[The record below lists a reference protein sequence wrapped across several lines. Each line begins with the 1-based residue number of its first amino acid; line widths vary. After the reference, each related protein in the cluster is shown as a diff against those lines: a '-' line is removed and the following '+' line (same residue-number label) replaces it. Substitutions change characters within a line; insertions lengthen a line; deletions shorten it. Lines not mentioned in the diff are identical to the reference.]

1 MKRIAFLMAGLT
13 AIVAVAV
20 VLTLIIVNALRT
32 PVNGPV
38 RHYDALF
45 TDASGLIV
53 GNDVRISGVQVG
65 KVEKIHLDGKN
76 ARITFNVLTDH
87 PLYQNTTVA
96 IRYQSLVGQRYVEIA
111 QAPTPSAPLAAG
123 TTIPLGQ
130 TIPSFDIAK
139 LFNGFRPIFET
150 LDPAQFNR
158 LTENILQLIQG
169 DERGIGPILRDIDA
183 VLKLSVDRQAALQTI
198 ITNLGDISKD
208 LGGTSDQ
215 LFYLI
220 NDLNDVLEPFE
231 KQADEFNRAGADAL
245 PVLRRSVSLLRYIEN
260 SGRRRTAAAVRR
272 SKPHHP
278 GNPDHHGRAIADPR
292 PCAGHARCAHRGE
305 NRTAHRL
312 RVQERRGQDAGHR
325 RGLLRQS
332 GSGGVQVKS
341 LKSMFARNRPILD
354 EHEAAKRNRRNGLIG
369 VLVIAAVLAATG
381 VAFVNT
387 SGMKTYAL
395 HLRASGG
402 LRAGDDVRIAGISV
416 GKVSTVR
423 IDKSLVEATFTVDH
437 AVPVGSES
445 RADIR
450 MLTPLGGHYL
460 ALYPEGSTP
469 LGKTPIPPER
479 TSIPFEINELF
490 QKFTPV
496 VKKVDA
502 KVIHDS
508 LMEVAN
514 AVDKYPNGLRDFFQ
528 SSQSLIKALE
538 PTTEDFHATLNY
550 ANEYL
555 RAFKTG
561 KEQLASI
568 VTMMSKLGAK
578 YSKSTTDL
586 IEVFVLLRDLARI
599 FDRFFKAYARDY
611 EPMLNG
617 LDDIVDT
624 LTKYPEKLGKAA
636 EQWGQLVGIVLP
648 MLSGNGITINEN
660 DRVIPG
666 QDVCLPHFFRF
677 C

>member
-1 MKRIAFLMAGLT
+1 M
-13 AIVAVAV
+13 
-20 VLTLIIVNALRT
+20 
-32 PVNGPV
+32 
-38 RHYDALF
+38 
-45 TDASGLIV
+45 
-53 GNDVRISGVQVG
+53 
-65 KVEKIHLDGKN
+65 
-76 ARITFNVLTDH
+76 
-87 PLYQNTTVA
+87 
-96 IRYQSLVGQRYVEIA
+96 
-111 QAPTPSAPLAAG
+111 
-123 TTIPLGQ
+123 
-130 TIPSFDIAK
+130 
-139 LFNGFRPIFET
+139 
-150 LDPAQFNR
+150 
-158 LTENILQLIQG
+158 
-169 DERGIGPILRDIDA
+169 
-183 VLKLSVDRQAALQTI
+183 
-198 ITNLGDISKD
+198 
-208 LGGTSDQ
+208 
-215 LFYLI
+215 
-220 NDLNDVLEPFE
+220 
-231 KQADEFNRAGADAL
+231 
-245 PVLRRSVSLLRYIEN
+245 
-260 SGRRRTAAAVRR
+260 
-272 SKPHHP
+272 
-278 GNPDHHGRAIADPR
+278 
-292 PCAGHARCAHRGE
+292 
-305 NRTAHRL
+305 
-312 RVQERRGQDAGHR
+312 
-325 RGLLRQS
+325 
-332 GSGGVQVKS
+332 QVKS

-555 RAFKTG
+555 RAFKNG
-561 KEQLASI
+561 KEQLAQI
-568 VTMMSKLGAK
+568 VTMLSKLGAK
-578 YSKSTTDL
+578 YSNNVTDL
-586 IEVFVLLRDLARI
+586 IEVFVLLKELFRLV
-599 FDRFFKAYARDY
+599 DRFTTAYARDY

>member
-1 MKRIAFLMAGLT
+1 MKRIVFLMAGLT

-260 SGRRRTAAAVRR
+260 SVDGAQLPLYDVASRTT
-272 SKPHHP
+272 P
-278 GNPDHHGRAIADPR
+278 GTPTIMAGLSLIPDLVQGMRDALI
-292 PCAGHARCAHRGE
+292 E
-305 NRTAHRL
+305 EKTAPPTAY
-312 RVQERRGQDAGHR
+312 EC
-325 RGLLRQS
+325 
-332 GSGGVQVKS
+332 K
-341 LKSMFARNRPILD
+341 
-354 EHEAAKRNRRNGLIG
+354 NG
-369 VLVIAAVLAATG
+369 
-381 VAFVNT
+381 
-387 SGMKTYAL
+387 
-395 HLRASGG
+395 
-402 LRAGDDVRIAGISV
+402 
-416 GKVSTVR
+416 
-423 IDKSLVEATFTVDH
+423 
-437 AVPVGSES
+437 
-445 RADIR
+445 
-450 MLTPLGGHYL
+450 
-460 ALYPEGSTP
+460 
-469 LGKTPIPPER
+469 
-479 TSIPFEINELF
+479 
-490 QKFTPV
+490 V
-496 VKKVDA
+496 VKMPG
-502 KVIHDS
+502 IG
-508 LMEVAN
+508 EVSFAI
-514 AVDKYPNGLRDFFQ
+514 Q
-528 SSQSLIKALE
+528 
-538 PTTEDFHATLNY
+538 
-550 ANEYL
+550 
-555 RAFKTG
+555 
-561 KEQLASI
+561 
-568 VTMMSKLGAK
+568 
-578 YSKSTTDL
+578 DL
-586 IEVFVLLRDLARI
+586 V
-599 FDRFFKAYARDY
+599 
-611 EPMLNG
+611 
-617 LDDIVDT
+617 
-624 LTKYPEKLGKAA
+624 
-636 EQWGQLVGIVLP
+636 
-648 MLSGNGITINEN
+648 
-660 DRVIPG
+660 
-666 QDVCLPHFFRF
+666 VCK
-677 C
+677 

>member
-1 MKRIAFLMAGLT
+1 MKRIVFLMTGLT

-45 TDASGLIV
+45 TDASGLIA

-260 SGRRRTAAAVRR
+260 SVDGAQLPLYDVASRTT
-272 SKPHHP
+272 P
-278 GNPDHHGRAIADPR
+278 GTPTIMAGLSLIPDLVQGMRDALI
-292 PCAGHARCAHRGE
+292 E
-305 NRTAHRL
+305 EKTAPPTAY
-312 RVQERRGQDAGHR
+312 EC
-325 RGLLRQS
+325 
-332 GSGGVQVKS
+332 K
-341 LKSMFARNRPILD
+341 
-354 EHEAAKRNRRNGLIG
+354 NG
-369 VLVIAAVLAATG
+369 
-381 VAFVNT
+381 
-387 SGMKTYAL
+387 
-395 HLRASGG
+395 
-402 LRAGDDVRIAGISV
+402 
-416 GKVSTVR
+416 
-423 IDKSLVEATFTVDH
+423 
-437 AVPVGSES
+437 
-445 RADIR
+445 
-450 MLTPLGGHYL
+450 
-460 ALYPEGSTP
+460 
-469 LGKTPIPPER
+469 
-479 TSIPFEINELF
+479 
-490 QKFTPV
+490 V
-496 VKKVDA
+496 VKMPG
-502 KVIHDS
+502 IG
-508 LMEVAN
+508 EVSFAN
-514 AVDKYPNGLRDFFQ
+514 Q
-528 SSQSLIKALE
+528 
-538 PTTEDFHATLNY
+538 
-550 ANEYL
+550 
-555 RAFKTG
+555 
-561 KEQLASI
+561 
-568 VTMMSKLGAK
+568 
-578 YSKSTTDL
+578 DL
-586 IEVFVLLRDLARI
+586 V
-599 FDRFFKAYARDY
+599 
-611 EPMLNG
+611 
-617 LDDIVDT
+617 
-624 LTKYPEKLGKAA
+624 
-636 EQWGQLVGIVLP
+636 
-648 MLSGNGITINEN
+648 
-660 DRVIPG
+660 
-666 QDVCLPHFFRF
+666 VCK
-677 C
+677 

>member
-1 MKRIAFLMAGLT
+1 MQ
-13 AIVAVAV
+13 VSS
-20 VLTLIIVNALRT
+20 LREIF
-32 PVNGPV
+32 
-38 RHYDALF
+38 A
-45 TDASGLIV
+45 
-53 GNDVRISGVQVG
+53 
-65 KVEKIHLDGKN
+65 
-76 ARITFNVLTDH
+76 
-87 PLYQNTTVA
+87 QNH
-96 IRYQSLVGQRYVEIA
+96 
-111 QAPTPSAPLAAG
+111 
-123 TTIPLGQ
+123 
-130 TIPSFDIAK
+130 
-139 LFNGFRPIFET
+139 
-150 LDPAQFNR
+150 
-158 LTENILQLIQG
+158 
-169 DERGIGPILRDIDA
+169 PIL
-183 VLKLSVDRQAALQTI
+183 
-198 ITNLGDISKD
+198 N
-208 LGGTSDQ
+208 
-215 LFYLI
+215 
-220 NDLNDVLEPFE
+220 
-231 KQADEFNRAGADAL
+231 
-245 PVLRRSVSLLRYIEN
+245 
-260 SGRRRTAAAVRR
+260 
-272 SKPHHP
+272 
-278 GNPDHHGRAIADPR
+278 
-292 PCAGHARCAHRGE
+292 
-305 NRTAHRL
+305 
-312 RVQERRGQDAGHR
+312 
-325 RGLLRQS
+325 
-332 GSGGVQVKS
+332 
-341 LKSMFARNRPILD
+341 
-354 EHEAAKRNRRNGLIG
+354 EHEAAKRSRRNGLIG
-369 VLVIAAVLAATG
+369 ALVIASVLAATG

-387 SGMKTYAL
+387 NGMETYAV

-416 GKVSTVR
+416 GKVSTVS
-423 IDKSLVEATFTVDH
+423 IDRSLVKATFTVNH
-437 AVPVGSES
+437 SVPVGSES
-445 RADIR
+445 RTDVR

-469 LGKTPIPPER
+469 LGGTPIPPER

-490 QKFTPV
+490 QEFTPV

-514 AVDKYPNGLRDFFQ
+514 AVDKYPNGLRDFLQ
-528 SSQSLIKALE
+528 SSQTLIRALE

-561 KEQLASI
+561 KEQLARI
-568 VTMMSKLGAK
+568 VITLSKLGAK

-586 IEVFVLLRDLARI
+586 IEVFVLLRDLIRL
-599 FDRFFKAYARDY
+599 FNRFFEAYARDY

>member
-1 MKRIAFLMAGLT
+1 M
-13 AIVAVAV
+13 
-20 VLTLIIVNALRT
+20 NALT
-32 PVNGPV
+32 
-38 RHYDALF
+38 
-45 TDASGLIV
+45 
-53 GNDVRISGVQVG
+53 RI
-65 KVEKIHLDGKN
+65 
-76 ARITFNVLTDH
+76 
-87 PLYQNTTVA
+87 
-96 IRYQSLVGQRYVEIA
+96 
-111 QAPTPSAPLAAG
+111 
-123 TTIPLGQ
+123 
-130 TIPSFDIAK
+130 
-139 LFNGFRPIFET
+139 
-150 LDPAQFNR
+150 
-158 LTENILQLIQG
+158 
-169 DERGIGPILRDIDA
+169 
-183 VLKLSVDRQAALQTI
+183 
-198 ITNLGDISKD
+198 
-208 LGGTSDQ
+208 
-215 LFYLI
+215 
-220 NDLNDVLEPFE
+220 
-231 KQADEFNRAGADAL
+231 
-245 PVLRRSVSLLRYIEN
+245 
-260 SGRRRTAAAVRR
+260 
-272 SKPHHP
+272 
-278 GNPDHHGRAIADPR
+278 
-292 PCAGHARCAHRGE
+292 
-305 NRTAHRL
+305 
-312 RVQERRGQDAGHR
+312 
-325 RGLLRQS
+325 
-332 GSGGVQVKS
+332 
-341 LKSMFARNRPILD
+341 FARNSPILD
-354 EHEAAKRNRRNGLIG
+354 EQAAAKRNRRNGLIG
-369 VLVIAAVLAATG
+369 VLVIVAILAATG

-416 GKVSTVR
+416 GKVSSVR
-423 IDKSLVEATFTVDH
+423 IDRSLVEATFTVDQS
-437 AVPVGSES
+437 VPVGSDS
-445 RADIR
+445 RVDIR
-450 MLTPLGGHYL
+450 MLTPLGGHYV

-514 AVDKYPNGLRDFFQ
+514 AVDKYPNGLRDFFN
-528 SSQSLIKALE
+528 SSQSLISALE

-561 KEQLASI
+561 KEQLAKI

-578 YSKSTTDL
+578 YSSSTTDL
-586 IEVFVLLRDLARI
+586 IEVFVLLRELFRLVN
-599 FDRFFKAYARDY
+599 RFTTAYARDY

-636 EQWGQLVGIVLP
+636 EQWGQLVGVVLP
-648 MLSGNGITINEN
+648 MLSGNGITVNEN

>member
-1 MKRIAFLMAGLT
+1 MKRIVFLMAGLT

-260 SGRRRTAAAVRR
+260 SVDGAQLPLYDVASRTT
-272 SKPHHP
+272 P
-278 GNPDHHGRAIADPR
+278 GTPTIMAGLSLIPDLVQGMRDALI
-292 PCAGHARCAHRGE
+292 E
-305 NRTAHRL
+305 EKTAPPTAY
-312 RVQERRGQDAGHR
+312 EC
-325 RGLLRQS
+325 
-332 GSGGVQVKS
+332 K
-341 LKSMFARNRPILD
+341 
-354 EHEAAKRNRRNGLIG
+354 NG
-369 VLVIAAVLAATG
+369 
-381 VAFVNT
+381 
-387 SGMKTYAL
+387 
-395 HLRASGG
+395 
-402 LRAGDDVRIAGISV
+402 
-416 GKVSTVR
+416 
-423 IDKSLVEATFTVDH
+423 
-437 AVPVGSES
+437 
-445 RADIR
+445 
-450 MLTPLGGHYL
+450 
-460 ALYPEGSTP
+460 
-469 LGKTPIPPER
+469 
-479 TSIPFEINELF
+479 
-490 QKFTPV
+490 V
-496 VKKVDA
+496 VKMSG
-502 KVIHDS
+502 IG
-508 LMEVAN
+508 EVSFAN
-514 AVDKYPNGLRDFFQ
+514 Q
-528 SSQSLIKALE
+528 
-538 PTTEDFHATLNY
+538 
-550 ANEYL
+550 
-555 RAFKTG
+555 
-561 KEQLASI
+561 
-568 VTMMSKLGAK
+568 
-578 YSKSTTDL
+578 DL
-586 IEVFVLLRDLARI
+586 V
-599 FDRFFKAYARDY
+599 
-611 EPMLNG
+611 
-617 LDDIVDT
+617 
-624 LTKYPEKLGKAA
+624 
-636 EQWGQLVGIVLP
+636 
-648 MLSGNGITINEN
+648 
-660 DRVIPG
+660 
-666 QDVCLPHFFRF
+666 VCK
-677 C
+677 